1 MFGLGRHR
9 DSVAALHGQD
19 LAARVNADE
28 AARLRAERDSLAA
41 RVGRLQMDVAA
52 AESAAERYASSMR
65 KVVDDVL
72 YGAPE
77 SWDADEAAESI
88 AVSYVRA
95 LEARCDA
102 VRLPRD
108 KRIEDGDG
116 APWPDA
122 AHNPHGF
129 ADLADAY
136 REHHSGCRCVVLGL
150 GTPEH
155 RPSVLCMPRPGE
167 RRCGECGTFGHVH
180 EPVPFDD
187 PWADVQPDGSTT
199 AKVAT
204 YPPPAVDEWTCAR
217 CGSPRWVAVSL
228 DEGFSRKRQCVPC
241 GRVDPVRLTDDPAGE
256 AVRVTPGGTVS
267 VSDTWCGKP
276 VRSAPGDPEMIC
288 SREPGHAWSPWCGN
302 LPAEVAQYGGSAGDT
317 GS

>member
-1 MFGLGRHR
+1 
-9 DSVAALHGQD
+9 
-19 LAARVNADE
+19 
-28 AARLRAERDSLAA
+28 
-41 RVGRLQMDVAA
+41 MDVAA
-52 AESAAERYASSMR
+52 AESVAERYASSMR
-65 KVVDDVL
+65 KVVDDIL

-108 KRIEDGDG
+108 KCPEDGDG

-136 REHHSGCRCVVLGL
+136 RAHHSGCRCVVLGL

-167 RRCGECGTFGHVH
+167 RRCAECGTFGHVH

-199 AKVAT
+199 AKVETAPWAST
-204 YPPPAVDEWTCAR
+204 PCPPWCGVGGPKCA
-217 CGSPRWVAVSL
+217 SPVH
-228 DEGFSRKRQCVPC
+228 
-241 GRVDPVRLTDDPAGE
+241 LTD
-256 AVRVTPGGTVS
+256 AVRATRGGTVI
-267 VSDTWCGKP
+267 VSEPICGKP
-276 VRSAPGDPEMIC
+276 VRTAPGDPEMIC
-288 SREPGHAWSPWCGN
+288 AQEAGHPWSPWCGD
-302 LPAEVAQYGGSAGDT
+302 LPAEVAQYGGSSKSAATWHAGTPAPEHGHYDVASCT
-317 GS
+317 DACHIYDPAATADPGSTTTEGTTAS